1 MTIEELKAKQKDD
14 SELIK
19 FIDEQDEKVNKN
31 YLEENIKL
39 IKENNKLKADNSLLF
54 SQLINSKGA
63 TEEKTE
69 APFKDYTDEILKDL
83 RNR

>member
-1 MTIEELKAKQKDD
+1 MTKEELKAKYKDD
-14 SELIK
+14 NELIK

-54 SQLINSKGA
+54 SQLINGKGA
-63 TEEKTE
+63 TEDKAE